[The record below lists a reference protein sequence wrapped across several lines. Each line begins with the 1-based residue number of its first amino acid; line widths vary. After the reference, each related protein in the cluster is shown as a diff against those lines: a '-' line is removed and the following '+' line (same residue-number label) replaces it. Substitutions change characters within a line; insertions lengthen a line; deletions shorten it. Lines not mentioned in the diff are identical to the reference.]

1 MAFFPH
7 VLLQDSL
14 GFFEMSGRSIGRQLR
29 WNYRQGKTFQ
39 VEGDRG
45 SIQRLLLL
53 CLQEYI
59 ELTENIDL
67 TIGTVVH
74 KRAPFSPA
82 LSFEP
87 RQESFEALER
97 ALTTDQNT
105 RQFFQNSKIAFYE
118 NQILFP
124 ISQIVFDDFL
134 APIDMLDL
142 RKKYDSVEDAKLLL
156 SLFFSSTSDRI
167 DALQKSVHEGSWNEA
182 FRLAHSIKGG
192 ALSISA
198 HEIAGIAKEIEL
210 KIKSSSHFNFEIA
223 IESLRKSFLK
233 GRSYWEK
240 LKQKELQ

>member
-7 VLLQDSL
+7 VLLQDSFA
-14 GFFEMSGRSIGRQLR
+14 FFELSGRTIGRQLR

-45 SIQRLLLL
+45 SIHRLLLL

-59 ELTENIDL
+59 EHTETLDL
-67 TIGTVVH
+67 TIGTLVQ
-74 KRAPFSPA
+74 KKAPFAPA
-82 LSFEP
+82 LTFEP
-87 RQESFEALER
+87 RHESFEALENALR
-97 ALTTDQNT
+97 ADQHASK
-105 RQFFQNSKIAFYE
+105 FFETNKIAFYG

-124 ISQIVFDDFL
+124 ISQIVFDDLL
-134 APIDMLDL
+134 APIDILDL
-142 RKKYDSVEDAKLLL
+142 RKKYDSVDDAKLLL
-156 SLFFSSTSDRI
+156 SLFFDSTSERI
-167 DALQKSVHEGSWNEA
+167 DSLQKSLQEGAWKEA

-210 KIKSSSHFNFEIA
+210 KAKSSSHFNFEIGV
-223 IESLRKSFLK
+223 ESLRKSFLK
-233 GRSYWEK
+233 ARTYWEK